1 MVVREAMIVPQTV
14 QGGGKGVNGC
24 SLVSNYQSSR
34 DLCLQSA
41 AMEQKS
47 KGVIENCNLGPH
59 DVGVGWK
66 RNSSEGSISSM
77 DSLPCGETV
86 FSPSDPQHSVFR
98 KPTRLG
104 VSESDDESVIDQS
117 QEESLLRK
125 SKRSVMGGTVQPH
138 SAMAQSMDE
147 AAPDHSSTPS
157 DDGKDFPS
165 SRVKFMCS
173 FGGKILPR
181 PSDQQLRYVGG
192 QTRIIGIN
200 RDVNFSELRN
210 KMKESFGQCYTFKY
224 QLPDED
230 LDALV
235 TVSSDEDL
243 ENMMEEYDKLEA
255 DGSSRLRVFLFPAD
269 QDGTS
274 FDIDSTGDLRNSEQ
288 RYVDAVNGIAESST
302 RRISDGVLG
311 ASPVSSDLLGL
322 ELSEPSWGL
331 ARGPD
336 AVPIAMLATHHD
348 PNLIHQVPVAHP
360 VSALT
365 GILSNRSNA
374 PSAPSSAPSSPPLL
388 PRNLHGKLP
397 LVGEL
402 HQFQYL
408 QDSQFKGVGPQYT
421 GMPSEVAHQDNESYG
436 GSGGS
441 SAASQHEMHYRSTDS
456 RRGPESP
463 PKKFH
468 DALHQDHPIT
478 VEQRRLSGT
487 KMPRVGSHGKLTRL
501 SEHSELAPSSRIDS
515 LPIPEIHMAPG
526 EVQRLFPQQVPLQQT
541 LWPHAM
547 DPQQDSYRR
556 PDMLQSSG
564 AQPTVSGQQQQGYQ
578 PQQQLQHLF
587 RSGLSQTGANHEGA
601 YRQGDQQQQQQ
612 QSQQF
617 QEDLHLNSNYIPR
630 SVSSHA
636 IAAGIAAGQSTS
648 YHGSAPS
655 SPRPGFREL
664 PSRHLAA
671 GPQLQHQWTFNGAG
685 YLEQGFGRRG
695 VMNYTDQATRSFRLS
710 SSPPRYRDH
719 LPHSE
724 ERLHRQAQQVSEP
737 LHHEQ
742 VPVSGQLIF
751 ETNPVSQAQ
760 YDLVSRP
767 QVPQY
772 KGHNP
777 FQEKITSFQDHQE
790 VGDIRR
796 HVLQQGKDSQLLA
809 GQQHLH
815 SILQP
820 QRIDYQESL
829 KQQGEQSI
837 PIHPRFQDSQEKVA
851 EWMVQERALE
861 EEEARKRVLGRIRQ
875 AELEEEAAAEAG
887 VSQHKDTH
895 QGVYAGVHLP
905 NDEDLLTSSLGD
917 YSAGNRRN
925 ERLESSIANAFPF
938 RHLPP
943 SVLGGYTA
951 PKVRVNPTE
960 TSHVAQYV
968 SRPVDTDYLTVAGLR
983 GGGNGQDMRSA
994 ALFEVN
1000 GLQQTATYQM
1010 PPGPHRLMEERLMPS
1025 AFNPIT
1031 QLQKLRINDNLALN
1045 NDMRWSAG
1053 IGSEDM
1059 RNEPTIPARD
1069 RMGGIYE
1076 DHHQGLPSL
1085 TLGRSAGKLSRP
1097 SSNTSIP
1104 NLLDESIGEGS
1115 LLLPGPSYGTQA
1127 QGSNLIDITQSISA
1141 IDNPLYST
1149 TYASRLSNTSL
1160 GLDSPLVTSGGM
1172 MNSSLD
1178 GTSFSDYHKITI
1190 GDDLPNTK
1198 MPSSKI
1204 PSAEGNL
1211 SRSSSSSLSE
1221 LSKNGS
1227 EDGLVGQLTMNQ
1239 RTVDMVVAALDL
1251 DRSGS
1256 VVQGGL
1262 ESSAAKEAS
1271 LSESVHD
1278 HSLGNSGPGVA
1289 SVGAQS
1295 VWPLDSAPTL
1305 AAGLWEKKLDEA
1317 GMTEETFE
1325 RHITSDG
1332 TTFEELTADDHE
1344 VLASTVDKETQEEIR
1359 TGLDEPADEDKVNST
1374 GVGSDPAAKAI
1385 ARGLQTIKNAD
1396 LEELRELGSGTFGTV
1411 YHGKWRGTDVAIKRI
1426 KASCFAGRPSEQERL
1441 IEDFWREAC
1450 NLGHLHHPNVVAFY
1464 GVVADGPGGTLATV
1478 TEYMVNGSLKQV
1490 LQKKDRTIDRRK
1502 RLLIA
1507 MDAAF
1512 GMEYLHGKN
1521 IVHFD
1526 LKCENLLVNMRDPH
1540 RPICKVG
1547 DLGLSKVKHQTMV
1560 SGGVRGTLPWM
1571 APELLNGNSSLVTEK
1586 VDVFSFGI
1594 VMWELLTGEEPY
1606 DKMHYGAI
1614 IGGIV
1619 NNTLRPLIPSWCD
1632 PAWRSLMERC
1642 WANEPTARPSF
1653 SDIAKELRTMAAA
1666 LQPKTQAHTQGQSH
1680 PHPQMQIV

>member
-24 SLVSNYQSSR
+24 SLVSNYQNSR

-86 FSPSDPQHSVFR
+86 FSPSDPHNSVFR
-98 KPTRLG
+98 KPRRLG

-138 SAMAQSMDE
+138 SAMAQSVDE

-210 KMKESFGQCYTFKY
+210 KMRESFGQCYTFKY

-269 QDGTS
+269 QDATS

-336 AVPIAMLATHHD
+336 AVPMAMLATHHD

-365 GILSNRSNA
+365 GNLSNRSNA

-388 PRNLHGKLP
+388 ARNLHGKLP

-421 GMPSEVAHQDNESYG
+421 GMPSEVAHQDSESYG

-487 KMPRVGSHGKLTRL
+487 KMPRIGSHGKLTRL
-501 SEHSELAPSSRIDS
+501 SEHSELAPSSRVDS
-515 LPIPEIHMAPG
+515 QQMPDIHMAPG
-526 EVQRLFPQQVPLQQT
+526 ELQRLFPQQVPLQQT

-547 DPQQDSYRR
+547 DTQQDSYRR

-564 AQPTVSGQQQQGYQ
+564 AQPAVSGQQQQGYQ

-601 YRQGDQQQQQQ
+601 YRQGDQQQQ
-612 QSQQF
+612 SQQF
-617 QEDLHLNSNYIPR
+617 QEDLHVNPNYIPR

-664 PSRHLAA
+664 PSRHLPG

-685 YLEQGFGRRG
+685 YVDQGFGRR
-695 VMNYTDQATRSFRLS
+695 VMNYPDQATRSFRLS

-719 LPHSE
+719 HPHSE

-742 VPVSGQLIF
+742 VPVSGQLKF
-751 ETNPVSQAQ
+751 ETNSVSQAQ
-760 YDLVSRP
+760 YDLVPRP

-796 HVLQQGKDSQLLA
+796 HVLQQGKDNQLLA

-829 KQQGEQSI
+829 KQQGDQSI
-837 PIHPRFQDSQEKVA
+837 PIHPRFQDGQEKVA

-875 AELEEEAAAEAG
+875 AELEEEAAAEAV

-895 QGVYAGVHLP
+895 QGVYAGLHLP

-917 YSAGNRRN
+917 YPSGNRRN
-925 ERLESSIANAFPF
+925 ERLESSISNAFPF

-951 PKVRVNPTE
+951 PKSRVNPTE

-968 SRPVDTDYLTVAGLR
+968 SRPVDTDYLAVAGLR

-1000 GLQQTATYQM
+1000 GLQQTSGYQM
-1010 PPGPHRLMEERLMPS
+1010 PSGPHRLMEERLMPS

-1045 NDMRWSAG
+1045 NDMRWS
-1053 IGSEDM
+1053 GSEDV
-1059 RNEPTIPARD
+1059 RNEPSIPARD

-1076 DHHQGLPSL
+1076 DHHQGLPGL

-1104 NLLDESIGEGS
+1104 NLLDETIGEGS
-1115 LLLPGPSYGTQA
+1115 LLPSGPSYGTQA
-1127 QGSNLIDITQSISA
+1127 QGTNLIDITQSISA

-1149 TYASRLSNTSL
+1149 SYASRLSNTSL

-1172 MNSSLD
+1172 LNSSLE
-1178 GTSFSDYHKITI
+1178 GTSFSDYYKIKM
-1190 GDDLPNTK
+1190 GDDLPNAK

-1204 PSAEGNL
+1204 PSAEDNL

-1221 LSKNGS
+1221 LSKSGS
-1227 EDGLVGQLTMNQ
+1227 EDGLGGQLTMDQ

-1256 VVQGGL
+1256 VVQSVL
-1262 ESSAAKEAS
+1262 ESSDAKEAS

-1278 HSLGNSGPGVA
+1278 HSLGKLGSVVG
-1289 SVGAQS
+1289 SVGTQS

-1344 VLASTVDKETQEEIR
+1344 VLASTVDKENQEEVR
-1359 TGLDEPADEDKVNST
+1359 TGLDEPADEDKANST
-1374 GVGSDPAAKAI
+1374 GLGSDPAAKAI

-1642 WANEPTARPSF
+1642 WANEPAVRPSF

-1666 LQPKTQAHTQGQSH
+1666 LQPKTQAQTQGQSH